1 MRTLRARHL
10 SRGFSMVELMVAMV
24 ISLIGVIIIF
34 QVFETS
40 EGVRRTATSGGDAQ
54 QNGAVALYFMERDL
68 RNAGMGINDTIYAG
82 CNMIGSDSDRT
93 TPNFPPLG
101 NPMILAPAFIT
112 AGANA
117 KTPDQLTVFYGSQI
131 QIGNSTTL
139 VANMILPTSPLAVQS
154 RFAFR
159 PGDLLLLLEP
169 GSGKNCVFM
178 EVTSLPATPSNQVNH
193 DPGAYG
199 ASFAARFNPAAG
211 MGVTYGGA
219 NTANVTRVFNLG
231 NLHDDVNFP
240 ASQNVT
246 RPVYNLYSVAANNAL
261 TASNAFVISS
271 GVPAVPAVNSVA
283 DNIVHMRADYGV
295 DDGVNNGSV
304 TYNTVYAAN
313 DGIVDR
319 YISAT
324 PNWSQVIAVR
334 VAVVARSALA
344 EKPAAGGATCDTT
357 TVYPTWS
364 GGPPAGPPVTGTM
377 TNRGFDLSS
386 DPNWQCYR
394 YRVFETTVPLR
405 NWIWKSS

>member
-139 VANMILPTSPLAVQS
+139 VANMILPTSPLTVQS

-193 DPGAYG
+193 DPAPTALRSPPGSILRREW
-199 ASFAARFNPAAG
+199 ASRMAAR
-211 MGVTYGGA
+211 
-219 NTANVTRVFNLG
+219 TRPVSLG
-231 NLHDDVNFP
+231 IQSRQSARRRHLP

-246 RPVYNLYSVAANNAL
+246 LPVYNLYSVAANNTL
-261 TASNAFVISS
+261 TASNAFVISG
-271 GVPAVPAVNSVA
+271 GVPAVNAVA

-295 DDGVNNGSV
+295 DDGVNDGSV
-304 TYNTVYAAN
+304 TYNTVYAPN

-319 YISAT
+319 YISTA
-324 PNWSQVIAVR
+324 PNWTQVIAVR

-344 EKPAAGGATCDTT
+344 EKPAAGGTTCDTT
-357 TVYPTWS
+357 TVPPTWS
-364 GGPPAGPPVTGTM
+364 GNTGASGRSTCLP
-377 TNRGFDLSS
+377 TRTGSATATRVRNDRAAAQLDL
-386 DPNWQCYR
+386 
-394 YRVFETTVPLR
+394 EIELT
-405 NWIWKSS
+405 